1 MKLTKKCVA
10 LLLILLAILPTF
22 SNYALAATEISS
34 ALVKNGGDCG
44 YHLQFFDTKQNAW
57 SYIITHYA
65 YYEHDGKQYPAYCL
79 DKDSPGVGTP
89 EAGNQYTV
97 NVNDVI
103 NDVRIWRIAINS
115 YPYQTPESLGVE
127 NYLDAFVATKQAIY
141 CIIYNREP
149 STYFKGGDARG
160 EAIKNAIVRLV
171 DIGRNGSQTPV
182 NTDITTNKIGTFKED
197 GEYYSQEYS
206 VNSPVETS
214 QYIIKNTNGL
224 PNGSKIT
231 NMSNNEQNTFSGNEH
246 FKVRVPKSQI
256 TTDLDITILL
266 QAKCKNYPVFYGK
279 STVPG
284 TQDYLL
290 TFDPFGDI
298 TGVAKLNVKANTGK
312 IKIVKN
318 DMDTNKPI
326 EGVTFQL
333 SKKDGTVIANS
344 TTNSNGEST
353 FTNLYPGSYVLKE
366 ISTNA
371 NYILNEK
378 AFDINVEYNKTTSQ
392 TITNEH
398 KKGNIKVYKVDKDN
412 KKVVLGNV
420 EFQLYSEEFKKVVGT
435 YYTDVNGELEIK
447 NIRTGNYKLIETKTN
462 KWYNLAGDT
471 QIKVEWDKETTK
483 TIENELKK
491 GQVKV
496 IKVDKDNNEVKLEG
510 VEFEVLD
517 ENNKVLEKI
526 VTDENGEALTSKY
539 AIRDFSKL
547 KLRETKTLENY
558 VLSDKVE
565 TIELKENQISN
576 IKFENEK
583 IKGKVEITKVDSKD
597 ENKKLE
603 GAKFGLYDE
612 NNNLIETLITDK
624 EGIALS
630 QVLYKG
636 NYYLKEL
643 ETGSNYYL
651 LNEDTFEFEIA
662 KNGETIKKT
671 IKNEPVDITVDVDKV
686 GTTEIKPSEDVNYE
700 FSNVAN
706 NSNVYLDNFKWFD
719 YIPTDYIR
727 LQKMTTGTWNQE
739 LTYKVYYKTNKSD
752 DYVLFKENLN
762 TNENYDLDFTQI
774 PLADDE
780 YITETMFDFGKVEK
794 GFRESTKPTM
804 NCKSFDTLKDNDT
817 FTNHTKTVGT
827 YFGVTAE
834 ADSKWTTIT
843 HIPEEKH
850 EEILPKTGK

>member
-34 ALVKNGGDCG
+34 ALVKNGGECG

-79 DKDSPGVGTP
+79 DKDSPGVGTT

-206 VNSPVETS
+206 INSPVETS

-231 NMSNNEQNTFSGNEH
+231 NMSNNEQSTFNGNEH
-246 FKVRVPKSQI
+246 FKVRVPKSQL
-256 TTDLDITILL
+256 TTDLNITILL

-298 TGVAKLNVKANTGK
+298 TGIANLNIKTNTGK
-312 IKIVKN
+312 IKIIKN
-318 DMDTNKPI
+318 DVDTNKPI

-344 TTNSNGEST
+344 TTNSNGEAS
-353 FTNLYPGSYVLKE
+353 FANLYQGNYILKE
-366 ISTNA
+366 ISTNV

-378 AFDINVEYNKTTSQ
+378 TFDINVEYNKTTSQ

-435 YYTDVNGELEIK
+435 Y
-447 NIRTGNYKLIETKTN
+447 
-462 KWYNLAGDT
+462 
-471 QIKVEWDKETTK
+471 
-483 TIENELKK
+483 
-491 GQVKV
+491 
-496 IKVDKDNNEVKLEG
+496 
-510 VEFEVLD
+510 
-517 ENNKVLEKI
+517 
-526 VTDENGEALTSKY
+526 
-539 AIRDFSKL
+539 
-547 KLRETKTLENY
+547 
-558 VLSDKVE
+558 
-565 TIELKENQISN
+565 
-576 IKFENEK
+576 
-583 IKGKVEITKVDSKD
+583 
-597 ENKKLE
+597 
-603 GAKFGLYDE
+603 
-612 NNNLIETLITDK
+612 
-624 EGIALS
+624 
-630 QVLYKG
+630 
-636 NYYLKEL
+636 
-643 ETGSNYYL
+643 
-651 LNEDTFEFEIA
+651 
-662 KNGETIKKT
+662 
-671 IKNEPVDITVDVDKV
+671 
-686 GTTEIKPSEDVNYE
+686 
-700 FSNVAN
+700 
-706 NSNVYLDNFKWFD
+706 
-719 YIPTDYIR
+719 
-727 LQKMTTGTWNQE
+727 
-739 LTYKVYYKTNKSD
+739 
-752 DYVLFKENLN
+752 
-762 TNENYDLDFTQI
+762 
-774 PLADDE
+774 
-780 YITETMFDFGKVEK
+780 
-794 GFRESTKPTM
+794 
-804 NCKSFDTLKDNDT
+804 
-817 FTNHTKTVGT
+817 
-827 YFGVTAE
+827 
-834 ADSKWTTIT
+834 
-843 HIPEEKH
+843 
-850 EEILPKTGK
+850 

>member
-34 ALVKNGGDCG
+34 ALVKNGGECG

-79 DKDSPGVGTP
+79 DKDSPGVGTT

-206 VNSPVETS
+206 INSPVETS

-231 NMSNNEQNTFSGNEH
+231 NMSNNEQSTFNGNEH
-246 FKVRVPKSQI
+246 FKVRVPKSQL
-256 TTDLDITILL
+256 TTDLNITILL

-298 TGVAKLNVKANTGK
+298 TGIANLNIKTNTGK
-312 IKIVKN
+312 IKIIKN
-318 DMDTNKPI
+318 DVDTNKPI

-344 TTNSNGEST
+344 TTNSNGEAS
-353 FTNLYPGSYVLKE
+353 FANLYQGNYILKE
-366 ISTNA
+366 ISTNV

-378 AFDINVEYNKTTSQ
+378 TFDINVEYNKTTSQ

-447 NIRTGNYKLIETKTN
+447 NIRTGDYKLIETKTN
-462 KWYNLAGDT
+462 KWYNLASDT

-526 VTDENGEALTSKY
+526 ITDENGEALTSKY

-612 NNNLIETLITDK
+612 NDNLIETLITDK
-624 EGIALS
+624 DGIALS

-636 NYYLKEL
+636 KYYLKEL

-671 IKNEPVDITVDVDKV
+671 IKNEPVDITVDVDKT
-686 GTTEIKPSEDVNYE
+686 GTTEIKPGEEVNYE
-700 FSNVAN
+700 FSNIAN

-752 DYVLFKENLN
+752 NYVLFKENLN

-780 YITETMFDFGKVEK
+780 YIVETMFDFGKVEK
-794 GFRESTKPTM
+794 GFRENTKPTM
-804 NCKSFDTLKDNDT
+804 NCKSFDTIKDNDT
-817 FTNHTKTVGT
+817 FTNHTKSVGT

>member
-353 FTNLYPGSYVLKE
+353 FTNLYQGSYVLKE

-371 NYILNEK
+371 NYLLNEK

-817 FTNHTKTVGT
+817 FTNHTKSIGT